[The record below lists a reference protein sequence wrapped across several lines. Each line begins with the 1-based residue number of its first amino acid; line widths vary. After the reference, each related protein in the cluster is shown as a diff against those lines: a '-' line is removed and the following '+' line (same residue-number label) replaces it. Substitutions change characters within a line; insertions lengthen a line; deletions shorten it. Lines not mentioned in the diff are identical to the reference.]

1 MKKSKAFDIQDAY
14 EKQYKASL
22 LMVKL
27 LASIS
32 AEIRNLNSL
41 VEEQNVLL
49 KQIVSS
55 DPLEEEPV

>member
-1 MKKSKAFDIQDAY
+1 MKKSKSFDIQDAH
-14 EKQYKASL
+14 EKQYKATL

-27 LASIS
+27 LASIA
-32 AEIRNLNSL
+32 AEIKDLNSL
-41 VEEQNVLL
+41 VKEQNVLL